1 MLSAD
6 LMFSGVTLSVVD
18 FVHQWKEELFFFLV
32 YVSPFRL
39 PIPINLGR
47 DPNSF

>member
-18 FVHQWKEELFFFLV
+18 FVHQWKEELFFF
-32 YVSPFRL
+32 SRL
-39 PIPINLGR
+39 RVAISVA
-47 DPNSF
+47 NSH